1 MPSTPHGYRRNNSM
15 RHPHFDYS
23 SAGAYFVTICVSQR
37 ICLFG
42 TISGGVMCL
51 NELGR
56 IASEAWPALA
66 KHHADFVLDTFV
78 VMPNHVH
85 ALLWV
90 RPPDDGQPPIESTHQ
105 RGFGGRSASSLSVLV
120 GAYKSS
126 VTQQTRRRRLL
137 PVPVLW
143 QRNFYD
149 NIVRNDDV
157 LAQVREYIRENP
169 ARWCEDLL
177 HPAAASNRFNRD

>member
-1 MPSTPHGYRRNNSM
+1 MPHTPHGYRRNNSM
-15 RHPHFDYS
+15 RHPQFDYS

-42 TISGGVMCL
+42 TVTEGVMCL
-51 NELGR
+51 NDLGR
-56 IASEAWPALA
+56 IADEAWPALA
-66 KHHADFVLDTFV
+66 KHHEDFVVDAFV

-85 ALLWV
+85 ALLWLQPSV
-90 RPPDDGQPPIESTHQ
+90 DGRPSMGSTPG
-105 RGFGGRSASSLSVLV
+105 RAFGGRDVGSLSVFV
-120 GAYKSS
+120 SAYKSA
-126 VTQQTRRRRLL
+126 VTQQARRRRLL

-149 NIVRNDDV
+149 NIVRNNDALV
-157 LAQVREYIRENP
+157 EFREYIRQNP

-177 HPAAASNRFNRD
+177 HPAAAPNRFNQT

>member
-1 MPSTPHGYRRNNSM
+1 M
-15 RHPHFDYS
+15 RHPQFDYTS
-23 SAGAYFVTICVSQR
+23 TGAYFVTICVSQR

-42 TISGGVMCL
+42 TVSDGVMCL

-56 IASEAWPALA
+56 IACEAWPALA
-66 KHHADFVLDTFV
+66 GHHADFGLDAFV

-85 ALLWV
+85 ALLWL
-90 RPPDDGQPPIESTHQ
+90 QPGDEHPLVARTPH
-105 RGFGGRSASSLSVLV
+105 RTFGGRPASSLPVLV

-126 VTQQTRRRRLL
+126 VTQKVRRRRLL
-137 PVPVLW
+137 PVPELW

-149 NIVRNDDV
+149 NIVRDDCA
-157 LAQVREYIRENP
+157 LAQFREYIRQNP

-177 HPAAASNRFNRD
+177 HPAAAPNRFNRD